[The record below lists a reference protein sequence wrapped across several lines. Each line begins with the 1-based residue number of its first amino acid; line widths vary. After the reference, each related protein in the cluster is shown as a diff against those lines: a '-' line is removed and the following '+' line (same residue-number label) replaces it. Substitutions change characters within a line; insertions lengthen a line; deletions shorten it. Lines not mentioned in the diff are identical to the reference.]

1 MKFILLFVLCFLV
14 MTSISH
20 LQKPVAPFTQETKE
34 IQVQISRQ
42 DGSIETVDLET
53 YVTGVV
59 SAEMPASFELEALK
73 AQAVAS
79 RTFVMARNLKVDD
92 TTSSQVYYDKTQRQS
107 NWQDDFET
115 YEQKIETAVKE
126 TAGEVLMYD
135 GQYISALFFSSSNGK
150 TENNND
156 YFASASL
163 PYLQSVDSK
172 WDLAYDGTFR
182 KKSFTS
188 EQLNELFETEQFS
201 LEIISYTQSGRVN
214 EVSVCGTSYTG
225 REIREKLGLA
235 SSDFDVSKEG
245 DVYTFET
252 VGFGHGVG
260 MSQYGA
266 NGMAAEGYHYD
277 EILKHYYQGVTIEKI
292 NEK

>member
-1 MKFILLFVLCFLV
+1 